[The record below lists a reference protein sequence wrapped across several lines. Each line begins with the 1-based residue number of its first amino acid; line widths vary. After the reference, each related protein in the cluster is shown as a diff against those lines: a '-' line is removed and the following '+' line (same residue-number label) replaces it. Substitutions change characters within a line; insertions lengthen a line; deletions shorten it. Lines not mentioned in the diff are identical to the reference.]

1 MVIFL
6 SKHEATNEEIS
17 DGVNLLISILISYP
31 EIGTVS
37 FDPQYNQLKFKLM
50 LSAIPSQDEF
60 LSIKHLLID
69 SIAVYTMLE
78 GLPLKTSE
86 IQLYTHDKVAMLSI
100 VRDVHT
106 ISKNEITLIMTLLR
120 ENLKNYLILDYNVS
134 LSTDDLLSQE
144 DIIETM
150 LENIKSHSLLHGL
163 IGIRENSRVLVFN
176 KENLTSTKP

>member
-6 SKHEATNEEIS
+6 PKHEPTNEEIS

-37 FDPQYNQLKFKLM
+37 FDPQYNQLNFKLM

-60 LSIKHLLID
+60 STIKQLIID
-69 SIAVYTMLE
+69 SIAAYNMLE
-78 GLPLKTSE
+78 GLPLQTSE
-86 IQLYTHDKVAMLSI
+86 ILLQPHDKVAILSI

-106 ISKNEITLIMTLLR
+106 ISKNEISLIITLLR
-120 ENLKNYLILDYNVS
+120 EQLKSYLIVDYNAL
-134 LSTDDLLSQE
+134 LSEEDLLSQE
-144 DIIETM
+144 EIIETM
-150 LENIKSHSLLHGL
+150 LDNIKHRSLRHGL

-176 KENLTSTKP
+176 K

>member
-6 SKHEATNEEIS
+6 PKHEPINEEIS

-37 FDPQYNQLKFKLM
+37 FDPQYHQLKLKLM
-50 LSAIPSQDEF
+50 LSAIPSEDEF
-60 LSIKHLLID
+60 SNINLLLVD

-78 GLPLKTSE
+78 GLPLKTCE
-86 IQLYTHDKVAMLSI
+86 IQLHTHDKVAILSI

-106 ISKNEITLIMTLLR
+106 ISRNEIALIITLLR
-120 ENLKNYLILDYNVS
+120 ENLKKYLIIDSNVS
-134 LSTDDLLSQE
+134 LSEEDLLSHE
-144 DIIETM
+144 EVIETM
-150 LENIKSHSLLHGL
+150 LDNIKSHRLLHGL

-176 KENLTSTKP
+176 K

>member
-6 SKHEATNEEIS
+6 PKHEPTNEEIS

-37 FDPQYNQLKFKLM
+37 FDPQYNQLIFKLM

-60 LSIKHLLID
+60 SNIKHLLID
-69 SIAVYTMLE
+69 SIVVYNMLE
-78 GLPLKTSE
+78 GLPLQTSE
-86 IQLYTHDKVAMLSI
+86 IQLHTHDNVAMLSI

-106 ISKNEITLIMTLLR
+106 ISKDEISLIIILLR
-120 ENLKNYLILDYNVS
+120 EKLKKYLIIDYNIL
-134 LSTDDLLSQE
+134 LSEEDLLSQE
-144 DIIETM
+144 EVIETM
-150 LENIKSHSLLHGL
+150 LDNIKQHSLCHGL

-176 KENLTSTKP
+176 K